1 MIYEFEKYIAVQIK
15 KKNKTL
21 KIRKEEALQSMP

>member
-1 MIYEFEKYIAVQIK
+1 MIYEFEKYIAIQI